1 MLLNLRKGKDEK
13 EDAGDIKDKNSDE
26 TKVTK
31 PRTKKEVKRPWGKR
45 ERIIVFL
52 LIIVT
57 VGTSAILA
65 LSSRSWKLPNLPR
78 ISVPNISIF
87 QEETIIIEGN
97 KKSDGDSKKLVQ
109 NFESK
114 TKGLSGVYGLYIIEL
129 DTNTHMG
136 VYKKESFK
144 AASLIKLP
152 VMAAMLQETE
162 FGNLDLN
169 EEYVLKETDKT
180 AGSGSLY
187 DEDEGYIVTYG
198 ELVELM
204 GKESDNTAFAISV
217 DLLGEEKIEKVQE
230 QFGMTE
236 TSIEDNSTTPAD
248 IASFFQKIYES
259 EILTKP
265 NSDKI
270 ISYLTDTT
278 YEEWLTV
285 GVPEDVVVSHK
296 YGAIPQT
303 VNDAGIVYAEEPY
316 IVVIVSKGVVAKEAD
331 EVFPELSE
339 SIYNDLQTIN

>member
-1 MLLNLRKGKDEK
+1 MLLNLRKDKDEG
-13 EDAGDIKDKNSDE
+13 EDIQDKKDKGSGE
-26 TKVTK
+26 TPVTK
-31 PRTKKEVKRPWGKR
+31 PRKKKEVRQPWGKR

-65 LSSRSWKLPNLPR
+65 ISSRSWKLPGLPR
-78 ISVPNISIF
+78 ISVPNISLF
-87 QEETIIIEGN
+87 QEETIIIE
-97 KKSDGDSKKLVQ
+97 KDKISDGDSTKPVQ
-109 NFESK
+109 NFENK
-114 TKGLSGVYGLYIIEL
+114 TKGLSGVYGLYLIDL

-152 VMAAMLQETE
+152 VMAAMLQEAE

-187 DEDEGYIVTYG
+187 DKDEGYIVTYG

-204 GKESDNTAFAISV
+204 GKESDNTAFSISV

-230 QFGMTE
+230 QFGMTD
-236 TSIEDNSTTPAD
+236 TSIDDNSTTPAD

-259 EILTKP
+259 EVLTKP
-265 NSDKI
+265 NSEKI
-270 ISYLTDTT
+270 ISYLTDTA
-278 YEEWLTV
+278 YEEWLTA
-285 GVPEDVVVSHK
+285 GVPRDVVVSHK

-303 VNDAGIVYAEEPY
+303 VNDAGIVYAGKPY
-316 IVVIVSKGVVAKEAD
+316 VVVIVSKGVVAKEAD
-331 EVFPELSE
+331 KVFPELSE
-339 SIYNDLQTIN
+339 GIYSDLQND